1 MAWTQAQLDSLERA
15 IAEGALIVKYEDR
28 VVTYRSLG
36 EMSRL
41 RRTMRVALGIQDDRP
56 DRVRV
61 TINKDLLDPWGS
73 TAPYI
78 SRPPWFP
85 L

>member
-1 MAWTQAQLDSLERA
+1 MTWTSSQLDSLERA
-15 IAEGALIVKYEDR
+15 IAEGALVVKYEDR
-28 VVTYRSLG
+28 VVTYRSQG

-41 RRTMRVALGIQDDRP
+41 RSVMRRALGLERDKP
-56 DRVRV
+56 DRRRV
-61 TINKDLLDPWGS
+61 TVNKDLLDPWGS